1 MRALSYLEINTFCIL
16 IILLLF
22 RCHRGNGDTSPN
34 ARFFRGLLISLIVYA
49 LLDMLCGLQE
59 NHVIHPAPWV
69 VEIMNVLFFYSA
81 ATVSFLGF
89 LYAECEFGGTWFHDR
104 RKWFLF
110 SLPMLIQLI
119 TIPLS
124 LYGKFYF
131 YIDRLGCYTKG
142 PLYPLLLALCYSYLM
157 VIGVRSM
164 YAVFQKAN
172 YAHRSEYLSIASLV
186 VFPLITGVIQA
197 LNTGISIACIGATLA
212 CLQVFVNLQQAQIT
226 IDPLTQ
232 INNRSK
238 MLHYLDKC
246 INRQKSG
253 GDRKLATYM
262 IDINDF
268 KRINDQYGHLEGDA
282 ALILLAEVLKQ
293 VASRFKGLISR
304 FGGDE
309 FFVVLE
315 ARDDAEVEQF
325 RQELLDALDAYN
337 ASSGKPYKLSIG
349 MGLAYYAPALTI
361 PDLIDAADQ
370 ALYRDKQRY
379 KHSKKGRSYFH

>member
-131 YIDRLGCYTKG
+131 YIDRLGRYTKG
-142 PLYPLLLALCYSYLM
+142 PLYPLLLVLCYSYLM

-164 YAVFQKAN
+164 YAVFRKAN

-197 LNTGISIACIGATLA
+197 LNTGISIACMGATLA
-212 CLQVFVNLQQAQIT
+212 CVQVFVNLQQAQIT

-232 INNRSK
+232 INNRTK

-246 INRQKSG
+246 ISRQKSG
-253 GDRKLATYM
+253 GDRKLAVYM

-268 KRINDQYGHLEGDA
+268 KRINDQYGHLEGDT
-282 ALILLAEVLKQ
+282 ALILLAEILKQ

>member
-131 YIDRLGCYTKG
+131 YIDRLGRYTKG
-142 PLYPLLLALCYSYLM
+142 PLYPLLLVLCYSYLM

-164 YAVFQKAN
+164 YAVFRKAN

-197 LNTGISIACIGATLA
+197 LNTGISIACMGATLA
-212 CLQVFVNLQQAQIT
+212 CVQVFVNLQQAQIT

-282 ALILLAEVLKQ
+282 ALILLAEILKQ

>member
-22 RCHRGNGDTSPN
+22 RCHRGNGDTSPS

-131 YIDRLGCYTKG
+131 YIDRLGRYTKG
-142 PLYPLLLALCYSYLM
+142 PLYPLLLVLCYSYLM

-197 LNTGISIACIGATLA
+197 LYTGISIACMGATLA
-212 CLQVFVNLQQAQIT
+212 CVQVFVNLQQAQIT

-232 INNRSK
+232 INNRTK

-246 INRQKSG
+246 ISRQKSG
-253 GDRKLATYM
+253 GDRKLAVYM

-268 KRINDQYGHLEGDA
+268 KQINDQYGHLEGDA
-282 ALILLAEVLKQ
+282 ALIFLSEVLKQ
-293 VASRFKGLISR
+293 VASHFKGLISR

-315 ARDDAEVEQF
+315 ARDDEEVDRF

>member
-22 RCHRGNGDTSPN
+22 SCHRGNGDTRPN

-59 NHVIHPAPWV
+59 NQVIHPAPCV

-142 PLYPLLLALCYSYLM
+142 PLYPLLLVLCYSYLM

-164 YAVFQKAN
+164 YAVFRKAN
-172 YAHRSEYLSIASLV
+172 YAHRSEYLSLSL
-186 VFPLITGVIQA
+186 IHI
-197 LNTGISIACIGATLA
+197 
-212 CLQVFVNLQQAQIT
+212 
-226 IDPLTQ
+226 
-232 INNRSK
+232 
-238 MLHYLDKC
+238 
-246 INRQKSG
+246 
-253 GDRKLATYM
+253 
-262 IDINDF
+262 
-268 KRINDQYGHLEGDA
+268 
-282 ALILLAEVLKQ
+282 
-293 VASRFKGLISR
+293 
-304 FGGDE
+304 
-309 FFVVLE
+309 
-315 ARDDAEVEQF
+315 
-325 RQELLDALDAYN
+325 
-337 ASSGKPYKLSIG
+337 
-349 MGLAYYAPALTI
+349 
-361 PDLIDAADQ
+361 
-370 ALYRDKQRY
+370 
-379 KHSKKGRSYFH
+379 

>member
-22 RCHRGNGDTSPN
+22 SCHMGNGDTRPN

-59 NHVIHPAPWV
+59 NRIISPAPWV

-81 ATVSFLGF
+81 ATISFLGF
-89 LYAECEFGGTWFHDR
+89 LYAECEFGDTWFHDR
-104 RKWFLF
+104 RRWFLF
-110 SLPMLIQLI
+110 SLPLLIQLV

-131 YIDRLGCYTKG
+131 YIDAQGRYTKG
-142 PLYPLLLALCYSYLM
+142 PLYPLLLVLCYGYLV
-157 VIGVRSM
+157 VIGVRSL
-164 YAVFQKAN
+164 YALFQKSN
-172 YAHRSEYLSIASLV
+172 YAHRSGYLSIASLV

-197 LNTGISIACIGATLA
+197 LYTGISIACMGATLA
-212 CLQVFVNLQQAQIT
+212 CVQVFVNLQQAQIT

-268 KRINDQYGHLEGDA
+268 KRINDQYGHLEGDT
-282 ALILLAEVLKQ
+282 ALILLAEILKQ

-315 ARDDAEVEQF
+315 ARDDEEVDRF
-325 RQELLDALDAYN
+325 RQEVLDALDAFN
-337 ASSGKPYKLSIG
+337 ASSGKPYELTIS
-349 MGLAYYAPALTI
+349 MGLAYYDPALTS
-361 PDLIDAADQ
+361 PDLIGAADQ
-370 ALYRDKQRY
+370 ALYRNKRRN
-379 KHSKKGRSYFH
+379 KRGEKGRGYFH

>member
-16 IILLLF
+16 IILLLV
-22 RCHRGNGDTSPN
+22 RCHRGNGDTRPN

-131 YIDRLGCYTKG
+131 YIDRLGRYTKR

-164 YAVFQKAN
+164 YAVFRKAN

-197 LNTGISIACIGATLA
+197 LNTGISIACMGATLA

-232 INNRSK
+232 INNRTK

-246 INRQKSG
+246 ISRQKSG
-253 GDRKLATYM
+253 GDRKLAVYM

-268 KRINDQYGHLEGDA
+268 KQINDQHGHLEGDA
-282 ALILLAEVLKQ
+282 ALIFLSEVLKQ
-293 VASRFKGLISR
+293 VASHFKGLISR

-370 ALYRDKQRY
+370 ALYRDKRRY
-379 KHSKKGRSYFH
+379 KHSKKGHGYFH